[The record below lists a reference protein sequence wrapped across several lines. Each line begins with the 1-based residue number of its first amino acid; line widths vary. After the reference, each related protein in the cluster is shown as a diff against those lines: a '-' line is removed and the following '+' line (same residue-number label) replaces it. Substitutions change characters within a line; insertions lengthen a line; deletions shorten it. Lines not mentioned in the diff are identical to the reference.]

1 MSNSS
6 NDNIDIYNV
15 DKRISD
21 LTYENIDK
29 HDKAMLLCRT
39 GQPANPEDRPRN
51 HNQKLENQY
60 EGLKATIS
68 HQQHL
73 LSGNCSS
80 VIRTNCKNKWNKKFK
95 TQEERDRNPFEKE
108 DNDFNEL
115 EAVYKMLNG
124 MDEKILTA
132 EKTSTYDDDFIW
144 RKRMNHEGDNVF
156 ELSPNFKIMQNEL
169 RDTFRAIYDIFI
181 ENGIVTNNNEED
193 DEITYKQKEELFLE
207 RFKEA

>member
-95 TQEERDRNPFEKE
+95 TQEEIKQYYNT
-108 DNDFNEL
+108 EL
-115 EAVYKMLNG
+115 KSRFGGRGPQLRKPNANG
-124 MDEKILTA
+124 YYETVIG
-132 EKTSTYDDDFIW
+132 
-144 RKRMNHEGDNVF
+144 RKRGKGIYSCD
-156 ELSPNFKIMQNEL
+156 ELYEVRKWSLNETHNY
-169 RDTFRAIYDIFI
+169 TFHPCY
-181 ENGIVTNNNEED
+181 ENINDKSTLQFW
-193 DEITYKQKEELFLE
+193 IIHY
-207 RFKEA
+207 